1 MGAETQMTVLG
12 RYLPMVWGALLQ
24 SWIWDLPT
32 GILKAQAKPAL
43 GFYCPW
49 VEPSLGFYC
58 LRLYLAKS
66 SPGLGFYCPGDWPSQ
81 AQVLD
86 STVLGFSQAKPRSW
100 ILPSWGLFRP
110 AKPRSWSPHPAL
122 DRCSTGAQIKAGSS
136 DWTHICLGA
145 QIQDGSSD
153 RIHIL
158 PKASST
164 SAKQSKHFSTKPH
177 YSLTKRALCH
187 RHTMQMD
194 HRGIKVHTHI
204 MYHVL
209 WDHVLCIMSYIL
221 CTMYCVLDVMCHV
234 LCIV

>member
-1 MGAETQMTVLG
+1 M
-12 RYLPMVWGALLQ
+12 
-24 SWIWDLPT
+24 
-32 GILKAQAKPAL
+32 
-43 GFYCPW
+43 
-49 VEPSLGFYC
+49 
-58 LRLYLAKS
+58 
-66 SPGLGFYCPGDWPSQ
+66 
-81 AQVLD
+81 D

-158 PKASST
+158 PKASFT

-177 YSLTKRALCH
+177 SMGAETQPWSPHPDAGAQVEAGSSDWIHIDNEAVPEHLLHELSLK
-187 RHTMQMD
+187 
-194 HRGIKVHTHI
+194 THFATG
-204 MYHVL
+204 V
-209 WDHVLCIMSYIL
+209 
-221 CTMYCVLDVMCHV
+221 
-234 LCIV
+234 

>member
-1 MGAETQMTVLG
+1 MVLDLG
-12 RYLPMVWGALLQ
+12 SSNMNSQRASQ
-24 SWIWDLPT
+24 ASSWILLSLGW
-32 GILKAQAKPAL
+32 AKPSP
-43 GFYCPW
+43 F
-49 VEPSLGFYC
+49 LGFYC

-66 SPGLGFYCPGDWPSQ
+66 SPGLGFYSPRVSPSQ

-100 ILPSWGLFRP
+100 ILPSWGLFSP

-153 RIHIL
+153 RTHIL
-158 PKASST
+158 PKASFT
-164 SAKQSKHFSTKPH
+164 SAKQSKHFSTKPR
-177 YSLTKRALCH
+177 YSLIQEGPLQQTHHANGP
-187 RHTMQMD
+187 Q
-194 HRGIKVHTHI
+194 GNISSHI

-209 WDHVLCIMSYIL
+209 WDHVLCTMSYVL
-221 CTMYCVLDVMCHV
+221 CTMYCVLNIMCNV